1 MNKLTNKS
9 IRSIRAKKV
18 IFIIT
23 ALSCLFILGCMSASA
38 LNTNVGA
45 INYSNFVSKTETVI
59 KTLLILIGAGLALW
73 GVVNL
78 IEGYGNDNPGAK
90 SQGIKQTMGGIGIII
105 IGVILV
111 PVLGNLMTSAMSS

>member
-1 MNKLTNKS
+1 MNKLSNKS

-23 ALSCLFILGCMSASA
+23 AMSCLFILGCMSASA

-45 INYSNFVSKTETVI
+45 INYSNFISKTETVL

-90 SQGIKQTMGGIGIII
+90 SQGIKQTMGGIGIIL

>member
-1 MNKLTNKS
+1 LNKLTNKS

-23 ALSCLFILGCMSASA
+23 AMSCLFILGCMSASA

-45 INYSNFVSKTETVI
+45 INYSNFISKTETVL

-90 SQGIKQTMGGIGIII
+90 SQGIKQTMGGIGIIL

-111 PVLGNLMTSAMSS
+111 PVLGNLMTSAMSN

>member
-1 MNKLTNKS
+1 MNKLSNKS

-23 ALSCLFILGCMSASA
+23 AMSCLFILGCMSASA

-45 INYSNFVSKTETVI
+45 INYSNFISKTETVI

-78 IEGYGNDNPGAK
+78 IEGYGNDNPGANAH
-90 SQGIKQTMGGIGIII
+90 
-105 IGVILV
+105 VR
-111 PVLGNLMTSAMSS
+111 

>member
-1 MNKLTNKS
+1 
-9 IRSIRAKKV
+9 
-18 IFIIT
+18 
-23 ALSCLFILGCMSASA
+23 MSASA

>member
-23 ALSCLFILGCMSASA
+23 AMSCLFILGCMSASA
-38 LNTNVGA
+38 LSTNVGA
-45 INYSNFVSKTETVI
+45 INYSNFISKTETVL

-90 SQGIKQTMGGIGIII
+90 SQGIKQTMGGIGIIL

>member
-23 ALSCLFILGCMSASA
+23 AMSCLFILGCMSASA

-45 INYSNFVSKTETVI
+45 INYSNFISKTETVI

-90 SQGIKQTMGGIGIII
+90 SQGIKQTMGGIGIILV
-105 IGVILV
+105 GVILV
-111 PVLGNLMTSAMSS
+111 PVLGNLMTSAMSN

>member
-1 MNKLTNKS
+1 MYKLTNKS
-9 IRSIRAKKV
+9 TRSIRAKKV
-18 IFIIT
+18 ILILT
-23 ALSCLFILGCMSASA
+23 AMSCLFILGCMSASA

-45 INYSNFVSKTETVI
+45 INYSNFISKTETVL

-90 SQGIKQTMGGIGIII
+90 SQGIKQTMGGIGIIL

-111 PVLGNLMTSAMSS
+111 PVLGNLMTSAMSN

>member
-1 MNKLTNKS
+1 MNKLSNKS

-23 ALSCLFILGCMSASA
+23 AMSCLFILCCMSASA

-45 INYSNFVSKTETVI
+45 INYSNFISKTETVL

-90 SQGIKQTMGGIGIII
+90 SQGIKQTMGGIGIIL

>member
-1 MNKLTNKS
+1 MNKLSNKS

-18 IFIIT
+18 IFILT
-23 ALSCLFILGCMSASA
+23 AMSCLFILGCMSASA

-45 INYSNFVSKTETVI
+45 INYSNFISKTVTVI

-90 SQGIKQTMGGIGIII
+90 SQGIKQTMGGIGIIL

>member
-1 MNKLTNKS
+1 MYKLTNKS
-9 IRSIRAKKV
+9 TRSIRAKKV
-18 IFIIT
+18 IFILT
-23 ALSCLFILGCMSASA
+23 AMSCLFILGCMSASA

-45 INYSNFVSKTETVI
+45 INYSNFISKTETVL

-90 SQGIKQTMGGIGIII
+90 SQGIKQTMGGIGIIL

-111 PVLGNLMTSAMSS
+111 PVLGNLMTSAISN

>member
-1 MNKLTNKS
+1 MYKLTNKS
-9 IRSIRAKKV
+9 TRSNRAKKV
-18 IFIIT
+18 IFILT
-23 ALSCLFILGCMSASA
+23 AMSCLFILGCMSASA

-45 INYSNFVSKTETVI
+45 INYSNFISKTETVL

-90 SQGIKQTMGGIGIII
+90 SQGIKQTMGGIGIIL

-111 PVLGNLMTSAMSS
+111 PVLGNLMTSAMSN

>member
-23 ALSCLFILGCMSASA
+23 AMSCLFILGCMSASA

-45 INYSNFVSKTETVI
+45 INYSNFISKTETVL

-78 IEGYGNDNPGAK
+78 IEGYGNDNPGANAH
-90 SQGIKQTMGGIGIII
+90 
-105 IGVILV
+105 VR
-111 PVLGNLMTSAMSS
+111 

>member
-1 MNKLTNKS
+1 MYKLTNKS
-9 IRSIRAKKV
+9 TRSNRAKKV
-18 IFIIT
+18 IFILT
-23 ALSCLFILGCMSASA
+23 AMSCLFILGCMSASA

-45 INYSNFVSKTETVI
+45 INYSNFISKTETVI

-90 SQGIKQTMGGIGIII
+90 SQGIKQTMGGIGIIL

-111 PVLGNLMTSAMSS
+111 PVLGNLMTSAMSN

>member
-1 MNKLTNKS
+1 LNKLTNKS

>member
-1 MNKLTNKS
+1 MYKLTNKS
-9 IRSIRAKKV
+9 TRSIRAKKV
-18 IFIIT
+18 IFILT
-23 ALSCLFILGCMSASA
+23 AMSCLFILGCLSASA

-45 INYSNFVSKTETVI
+45 INYSNFISKTETVL

-90 SQGIKQTMGGIGIII
+90 SQGIKQTMGGIGIIL

-111 PVLGNLMTSAMSS
+111 PVLGNLMTSAMSN

>member
-18 IFIIT
+18 IFVLT
-23 ALSCLFILGCMSASA
+23 AMSCLFILGCMSASA
-38 LNTNVGA
+38 INTNVA
-45 INYSNFVSKTETVI
+45 DVNFSEFITKTETVL
-59 KTLLILIGAGLALW
+59 KTILILIGAGLALW

-78 IEGYGNDNPGAK
+78 VEGYGNDNPGAK
-90 SQGIKQTMGGIGIII
+90 SQGIKQTMGGIGIIL

-111 PVLGNLMTSAMSS
+111 PVLGTIMTNATR

>member
-1 MNKLTNKS
+1 MNKLSNKS
-9 IRSIRAKKV
+9 TRSMRAKKV
-18 IFIIT
+18 IFILT
-23 ALSCLFILGCMSASA
+23 AMSCLFVIGCMSASA
-38 LNTNVGA
+38 INTNVA
-45 INYSNFVSKTETVI
+45 DINYSDFISKTETVL

-90 SQGIKQTMGGIGIII
+90 SQGIKQTMGGIGIIL

-111 PVLGNLMTSAMSS
+111 PVLGNLMTSATR

>member
-78 IEGYGNDNPGAK
+78 IEGYGNDKPGAK

>member
-45 INYSNFVSKTETVI
+45 INYSNFISKTETVI

-90 SQGIKQTMGGIGIII
+90 SQGIKQTMGGIGIILV
-105 IGVILV
+105 GVILV

>member
-23 ALSCLFILGCMSASA
+23 AMSCLFILGCMSASA

-45 INYSNFVSKTETVI
+45 INYSNFISKTETVL

-90 SQGIKQTMGGIGIII
+90 SQGIKQTMGGIGIIL

>member
-1 MNKLTNKS
+1 MNKLSNKS

-18 IFIIT
+18 IFILT
-23 ALSCLFILGCMSASA
+23 AMSCLFILGCMSASA

-45 INYSNFVSKTETVI
+45 INYSNFISKTETVI

-90 SQGIKQTMGGIGIII
+90 SQGIKQTMGGIGIIL

>member
-1 MNKLTNKS
+1 MYKLTNKS
-9 IRSIRAKKV
+9 TRSIRAKKV
-18 IFIIT
+18 IFILT
-23 ALSCLFILGCMSASA
+23 AMSCLFILGCMSASA

-45 INYSNFVSKTETVI
+45 INYSNFISKTETVL

-90 SQGIKQTMGGIGIII
+90 SQGIKQTMGGIGIIL

-111 PVLGNLMTSAMSS
+111 PVLGNLMTSAMSN

>member
-45 INYSNFVSKTETVI
+45 INYSNFISKTETVL

-90 SQGIKQTMGGIGIII
+90 SQGIKQTMGGIGIIL

-111 PVLGNLMTSAMSS
+111 PVLGNLMTSAMSN

>member
-1 MNKLTNKS
+1 MNKLSNKS

-23 ALSCLFILGCMSASA
+23 AMSCLFILGCMSASA

-45 INYSNFVSKTETVI
+45 INYSNFISKTVTVI

-90 SQGIKQTMGGIGIII
+90 SQGIKQTMGGIGIIL

>member
-1 MNKLTNKS
+1 MNKLSNKS

-18 IFIIT
+18 IFILT
-23 ALSCLFILGCMSASA
+23 AMSCLFILGCMSASA

-45 INYSNFVSKTETVI
+45 INYSNFISKTETVL

-90 SQGIKQTMGGIGIII
+90 SQGIKQTMGGIGIIL

>member
-1 MNKLTNKS
+1 MKKITLKS